1 MSRLTVGSKFPNEAV
16 LTLKGDKNIADMV
29 SKEGK
34 TAVVFLRYYGCSL
47 SQFDVKLYSEG
58 YEKIT
63 AGGNELVVVL
73 QSTPESIERQ
83 CPIKVP
89 FDIICDPLAKLY
101 KELDIEAVA
110 DISEAKGE
118 MTMDKINFLRTTTD
132 IVHGDYEGIEEQL
145 PAYFVVDADLNVLHA
160 HYSEELGDVPSP
172 DCFAK
177 LFA

>member
-16 LTLKGDKNIADMV
+16 LTLKGERNIADMI

-34 TAVVFLRYYGCSL
+34 TAIVFLRYYGCSL
-47 SQFDVKLYSEG
+47 SQYDVRLYAG
-58 YEKIT
+58 AYESIV
-63 AGGNELVVVL
+63 ASGNELVVVL

-89 FDIICDPLAKLY
+89 YDIICDPDAKLY
-101 KELDIEAVA
+101 NELDIEAVA
-110 DISEAKGE
+110 DINDAKGE
-118 MTMDKINFLRTTTD
+118 MTINKINYLRSTTD

-145 PAYFVVDADLNVLHA
+145 PAYFVVDADLNVLLA

-172 DCFAK
+172 DCFEK

>member
-1 MSRLTVGSKFPNEAV
+1 MSKLTVGAKFPNAAV
-16 LTLKGDKNIADMV
+16 VTLKGEKNVADLI

-47 SQFDVKLYSEG
+47 SQFDVKVYADA
-58 YEKIT
+58 YEKIIE
-63 AGGNELVVVL
+63 GGNQLVVVL

-83 CPIKVP
+83 CPISVP
-89 FDIICDPLAKLY
+89 YDIICDPEAKLY
-101 KELDIEAVA
+101 KELEILPVN

-118 MTMDKINFLRTTTD
+118 MTIKKIEHLRATTD

-145 PAYFVVDADLNVLHA
+145 PAYFVVDAELNVLVA
-160 HYSEELGDVPSP
+160 HYSEELGDVPGAE
-172 DCFAK
+172 CFAK